1 MAPIHVASPGM
12 RLGTSFPTRLAPD
25 RAFAYLADFGTIEEW
40 DPFVRRA
47 ERLDPGPPHVGS
59 RYRLDARGPGG
70 VRIGLDYVIEALEPP
85 RRVRL
90 LGSSGTRFDGWDEI
104 TVEPGTD
111 GGSTIRYEAEVNLH
125 GVGRL
130 LWLGM
135 PIMALVGRLRGGG
148 GPLDGMRRRLD
159 ELAAG

>member
-1 MAPIHVASPGM
+1 M

-25 RAFAYLADFGTIEEW
+25 RAFAYLSDFATIEEW
-40 DPFVRRA
+40 DPFIRRA

-70 VRIGLDYVIEALEPP
+70 VGIGLDYVIEALEPP

-104 TVEPGTD
+104 SVEPGTEAAARFATRRRSTFT
-111 GGSTIRYEAEVNLH
+111 GSDA
-125 GVGRL
+125 

-135 PIMALVGRLRGGG
+135 PIMALIGRLRGGG